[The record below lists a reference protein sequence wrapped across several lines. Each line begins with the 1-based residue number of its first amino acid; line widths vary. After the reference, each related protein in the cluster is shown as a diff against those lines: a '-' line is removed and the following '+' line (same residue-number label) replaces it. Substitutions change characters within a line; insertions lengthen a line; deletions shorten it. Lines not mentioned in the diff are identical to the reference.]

1 MRILNLF
8 FLTCLLSV
16 FASCQ
21 EEEIYSCNKEVNDW
35 VKENLKEIRTMTRSE
50 WKNLDENVKRGCFVA
65 FTQQQKVDFWKGK
78 FNEALEL
85 GWTKEEAEHIKAMYR
100 FVDEHPEY
108 FDFST
113 KRTDEEIEI
122 FELFVYGWT
131 KKAEQQFRWSKNTI
145 AGLIATGNQ
154 LLDKNGTVQIN
165 QTRAMTK
172 SGGESKCNCSTDSD
186 WCSTSTSIDCQDAD
200 CEDSTHGCGTLFVY
214 SCNGRC
220 NGI

>member
-1 MRILNLF
+1 MRNLNLF
-8 FLTCLLSV
+8 FLTCLLFV

-21 EEEIYSCNKEVNDW
+21 KGEIYSCNEEVNDW
-35 VKENLKEIRTMTRSE
+35 VKENLKEIRTITRSE
-50 WKNLDENVKRGCFVA
+50 WKNLDESVKRGCFVA
-65 FTQQQKVDFWKGK
+65 FTQQQKVDFWKEK

-85 GWTKEEAEHIKAMYR
+85 EWTKEETEHIKAMYQ

-113 KRTDEEIEI
+113 KRTDEEIEY
-122 FELFVYGWT
+122 FELFVYKWT
-131 KKAEQQFRWSKNTI
+131 KKAEQQFQWSKNTI
-145 AGLIATGNQ
+145 GGLIATGNK

-172 SGGESKCNCSTDSD
+172 SVKEKSPCNCNVKSD
-186 WCSTSTSIDCQDAD
+186 WCSASVD
-200 CEDSTHGCGTLFVY
+200 CEATNNYEDSVHGCGTLWVY

>member
-21 EEEIYSCNKEVNDW
+21 KEEIYSCNEEVNDW

-50 WKNLDENVKRGCFVA
+50 WKNLDEYVKRGCFVA
-65 FTQQQKVDFWKGK
+65 FTQQQKVDFWKEK

-85 GWTKEEAEHIKAMYR
+85 GWTKEEAEHIKA
-100 FVDEHPEY
+100 
-108 FDFST
+108 
-113 KRTDEEIEI
+113 
-122 FELFVYGWT
+122 
-131 KKAEQQFRWSKNTI
+131 EQQFQWSKSTI
-145 AGLIATGNQ
+145 AGLIATGNK
-154 LLDKNGTVQIN
+154 LLDKKGTVQIN

-172 SGGESKCNCSTDSD
+172 SGGESRCNCSTSSD
-186 WCSTSTSIDCQDAD
+186 WCSGSVDCQSTND
-200 CEDSTHGCGTLFVY
+200 CDDNNHGCGTLFVY
-214 SCNGRC
+214 SCDGRC

>member
-16 FASCQ
+16 FTSCQ
-21 EEEIYSCNKEVNDW
+21 EEEIYSCNEKVNDW

-65 FTQQQKVDFWKGK
+65 FTQQQKVDFWKEK

-85 GWTKEEAEHIKAMYR
+85 EWTQEEAEHIKAMYR

-113 KRTDEEIEI
+113 ERTDEEIET
-122 FELFVYGWT
+122 FELFVYGWI

-145 AGLIATGNQ
+145 AGLIATGNK
-154 LLDKNGTVQIN
+154 LLDTKGTVQIN

-172 SGGESKCNCSTDSD
+172 SEGESKCNCSTKSD
-186 WCSTSTSIDCQDAD
+186 WCSVFSECQDVA
-200 CEDSTHGCGTLFVY
+200 CEESTHGCGTLLVY

-220 NGI
+220 GGI

>member
-1 MRILNLF
+1 MKILNLF
-8 FLTCLLSV
+8 FLTCFLFV

-21 EEEIYSCNKEVNDW
+21 EEEIYSCNEEVNDW

-50 WKNLDENVKRGCFVA
+50 WKNLDEYVKRGCFVA
-65 FTQQQKVDFWKGK
+65 FTQQQKVDFWKEK
-78 FNEALEL
+78 LNEALEL
-85 GWTKEEAEHIKAMYR
+85 GWTKEEAEHIKVMCR

-122 FELFVYGWT
+122 FELFIYEWT
-131 KKAEQQFRWSKNTI
+131 KKAEQQLQWSKNTI
-145 AGLIATGNQ
+145 GGLIATGNK

-172 SGGESKCNCSTDSD
+172 SGGESKCHCSTNSD
-186 WCSTSTSIDCQDAD
+186 WCSGSVDCQSTD
-200 CEDSTHGCGTLFVY
+200 CDEDTHGCGTLFVY
-214 SCNGRC
+214 SCDGRC